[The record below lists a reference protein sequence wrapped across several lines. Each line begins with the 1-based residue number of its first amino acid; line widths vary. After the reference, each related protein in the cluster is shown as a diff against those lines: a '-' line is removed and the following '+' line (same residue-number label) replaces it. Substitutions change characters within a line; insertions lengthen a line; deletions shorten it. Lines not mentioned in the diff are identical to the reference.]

1 MLQAKPVLSGSQ
13 APPHRTRLTT
23 FDRGFSA
30 DAEVRRPDRYRALE
44 AGAWPAGR
52 IARGGGYSY
61 CAASFGAGGAVID
74 MTCFNRVL
82 RFEPAAREIEVE
94 AGMTLGD
101 LLTLTAPAQLWLPV
115 QPGYPD
121 ITIGGCIAANVHGK
135 NPARAG
141 TFRHSIVNLTL
152 VHPER
157 GSITVDAASN
167 PLLFD
172 LTCGG
177 FGLTGVIMAAT
188 LRLEPL
194 PGSRLSMRRT
204 MLGSLA
210 DGLAS
215 IRTQSS
221 EHAFA
226 YTWHDAAPSR
236 RFGRGVAYHGTFING
251 TARMADVRRPYRRIN
266 PNGRRMPVSG
276 WNRWTNR
283 LFNWGHRTLERVKP
297 EVNELT
303 LFDSL
308 FPFARR
314 PGIFLMFGN
323 PGFVEYQAI
332 VPDDRVESYLSSI
345 EHLFRD
351 RSLPS
356 VLVSMKQ
363 FRGTRRWLRFEGDG
377 VCVTLYLA
385 RTAAAVESLPALDRL
400 ALETGSVVNIMKDS
414 RLPASAVRAMFP
426 EYDAFREELRRND
439 PQRLF
444 RSDLS
449 ERLGL

>member
-1 MLQAKPVLSGSQ
+1 M
-13 APPHRTRLTT
+13 RLTT

-30 DAEVRRPDRYRALE
+30 DVDARRPDRYRALD
-44 AGAWPAGR
+44 APVGPGGR

-61 CAASFGAGGAVID
+61 SAASFGAGAAVID

-141 TFRHSIVNLTL
+141 TFRHSVVNFTL
-152 VHPER
+152 VHPNH
-157 GSITVDAASN
+157 GTITVDSGSN
-167 PLLFD
+167 PLLFE

-177 FGLTGVIMAAT
+177 FGLTGVIVAAT

-194 PGSRLSMRRT
+194 LGSRLSMRRT

-215 IRTQSS
+215 IRAQAP

-236 RFGRGVAYHGTFING
+236 RFGRGVAYQGTFISG
-251 TARMADVRRPYRRIN
+251 TARIADVDRPYRRIN
-266 PNGRRMPVSG
+266 PNGRRMPVAG
-276 WNRWTNR
+276 WNRWTNG
-283 LFNWGHRTLERVKP
+283 LFNWGHRTLERTKP
-297 EVNELT
+297 EVGELA

-314 PGIFLMFGN
+314 PGIFLMFGD
-323 PGFVEYQAI
+323 PGFIEYQAI
-332 VPDDRVESYLSSI
+332 VPDSQVERYLASI
-345 EHLFRD
+345 EELFREQ
-351 RSLPS
+351 SLPS

-363 FRGTRRWLRFEGDG
+363 FRGTRRWLRFEADG

-385 RTAAAVESLPALDRL
+385 RTGAATESLAALDCL
-400 ALETGSVVNIMKDS
+400 AMETGSVVNIMKDS
-414 RLPASAVRAMFP
+414 RLPASAVRALFP
-426 EYDAFREELRRND
+426 EYEVFRDELRRYD

-444 RSDLS
+444 RSELS